1 MRYMTVG
8 FKREVSL
15 VVLPI
20 DDFTERVIT
29 GSTLRMY
36 TEEGKRPSIRKPDG
50 YHVFCDLT
58 GSTVRICVESPLYQ
72 KQIVEFPLGDM
83 AKVYLIRMLPN
94 ESYPIPAG
102 ATCVRG
108 KLKPDSRIRLF
119 FPEQKKN
126 YKLLYDYTPGGQDD
140 SLALFCPETVQLEG
154 KTLCIKGAG
163 EEGEFFRVKGQTEEN
178 CLLEHPLKQGY
189 KKIGTSVYPVYEAY
203 ADAEGCFYL
212 PIRSIPTESG
222 SCTCLIAGAD
232 GKEEICRTLM
242 LKAGKENRITEDI
255 YMEASSEQKS
265 ARKRKEKR
273 V

>member
-8 FKREVSL
+8 FKRKVSL

-58 GSTVRICVESPLYQ
+58 GSTIHICVESPLYQ
-72 KQIVEFPLGDM
+72 KQIIEFPLEDIS
-83 AKVYLIRMLPN
+83 KVYLIRVLPN

-108 KLKPDSRIRLF
+108 KLKPGSRIRLF

-126 YKLLYDYTPGGQDD
+126 YKLLYDYTPGEHACN
-140 SLALFCPETVQLEG
+140 LALFCPEVTQLEG
-154 KTLCIKGAG
+154 KTLCIRGTGG
-163 EEGEFFRVKGQTEEN
+163 ESEFFRVKGQNEET
-178 CLLEHPLKQGY
+178 CLLEYPLEKGY
-189 KKIGTSVYPVYEAY
+189 KKIGTSVYPVYEAF
-203 ADAEGCFYL
+203 ADGEGCFYL

-232 GKEEICRTLM
+232 GKEEICRTLI

-255 YMEASSEQKS
+255 YMAEPSG
-265 ARKRKEKR
+265 RKNARKEKR